1 MTIADSLVSGFTT
14 IMENELRGNREC
26 TITPASKLVASVL
39 RVMQKQGYIG
49 EIELVDDGRGGKI
62 KIQLLGRI
70 NNCGSIRPHFPVTRD
85 ETEDWVRSFL
95 PSRDLGVVILSTSAG
110 VLTHHEAREKKI
122 GGALLAFVY

>member
-1 MTIADSLVSGFTT
+1 MTLADSLVSCFTT

-26 TITPASKLVASVL
+26 TIAPASKLVASVL

-70 NNCGSIRPHFPVTRD
+70 NNCGSIRPHFPVARD
-85 ETEDWVRSFL
+85 ETEEWVRSFL
-95 PSRDLGVVILSTSAG
+95 PSRDLGVVILSTPAG

>member
-1 MTIADSLVSGFTT
+1 MTVASSLVGSFTT

-62 KIQLLGRI
+62 NVQLLGRI
-70 NNCGSIRPHFPVTRD
+70 NKCASINPHFPVTQD
-85 ETEDWVRSFL
+85 ETEDWIRSYL
-95 PSRDLGVVILSTSAG
+95 PSRDLGIVILSTSAG

-122 GGALLAFVY
+122 GGSLLAYVY